1 LQLADSLWLFRCVSH
16 LRFRLG
22 EAIRLECSCLCLP
35 PAGDGRSNRHLAFGR
50 KNFYGGRVSAEL
62 LILFGLYLTE
72 GARGDRKN
80 IQHLASGRI

>member
-1 LQLADSLWLFRCVSH
+1 
-16 LRFRLG
+16 
-22 EAIRLECSCLCLP
+22 
-35 PAGDGRSNRHLAFGR
+35 
-50 KNFYGGRVSAEL
+50 